1 MARRKQTK
9 TSKAIAAINRRAD
22 SLRKL
27 YGENS
32 AEYGEFTARMS
43 QYDLSFNEKTGT
55 IHIRD
60 TKENRA
66 AYRQLNA
73 WAREIRKTPIQVEQ
87 RKAAKKDAERRA
99 NDAFFGDTDYSSN
112 DDIANREVYN
122 KWLETFSDFFE
133 SCYELAGLEGYDGED
148 ALERALQLDDDR
160 EEYTRVWNG
169 FYYSGV
175 FKEYEESRADYNE
188 QAAEQ
193 YAPQID
199 PETGEIISNPDLHYL
214 DN

>member
-1 MARRKQTK
+1 MARKQTK

-43 QYDLSFNEKTGT
+43 QYDLSFNEKTGS

-73 WAREIRKTPIQVEQ
+73 WAREIRKTPIQIEQ

-99 NDAFFGDTDYSSN
+99 NDEFFGDTDYTDN
-112 DDIANREVYN
+112 DEIANREVYN
-122 KWLETFSDFFE
+122 KWLETCNDYFD
-133 SCYELAGLEGYDGED
+133 SCYELAGLEGYDGE
-148 ALERALQLDDDR
+148 ARLERAKVLDDYSD
-160 EEYTRVWNG
+160 EYARVWNG
-169 FYYSGV
+169 FYKSGV
-175 FKEYEESRADYNE
+175 FKEYEQNRQDYNA
-188 QAAEQ
+188 QADAQRTNVE
-193 YAPQID
+193 ID
-199 PETGEIISNPDLHYL
+199 DESGEALTNPDFYYL

>member
-1 MARRKQTK
+1 MARKQTK

-43 QYDLSFNEKTGT
+43 QYDLSFNEKTGS

-73 WAREIRKTPIQVEQ
+73 WARQIRRTPIQVEQ

-99 NDAFFGDTDYSSN
+99 DETFFDDTDYTSN
-112 DDIANREVYN
+112 DDIANRDVYN
-122 KWLETFSDFFE
+122 KWLETFDDYFD
-133 SCYELAGLEGYDGED
+133 SCYELAGLEGYDGE
-148 ALERALQLDDDR
+148 ARLERAKVLDDYND
-160 EEYTRVWNG
+160 EYTRVWNG
-169 FYYSGV
+169 FYFSGV
-175 FKEYEESRADYNE
+175 FKEYEQARADYNE
-188 QAAEQ
+188 QAEAQRTNVE
-193 YAPQID
+193 ID
-199 PETGEIISNPDLHYL
+199 EDSGEALTNPDFYYL
-214 DN
+214 DK